1 MVQLIGYLEMSER
14 LKILWFHLNFGK
26 PRLKMLEEVLGME
39 REVGMVF
46 WMRRMEMVG

>member
-26 PRLKMLEEVLGME
+26 PRLKMLEE
-39 REVGMVF
+39 REVVEKMKK
-46 WMRRMEMVG
+46 RKSD